1 MMIQILSGCLS
12 KHINNYFEIQ
22 IADLL
27 GRVIKFENIGSIN
40 SGAVTIKTI
49 EDEE

>member
-1 MMIQILSGCLS
+1 
-12 KHINNYFEIQ
+12 
-22 IADLL
+22 
-27 GRVIKFENIGSIN
+27 VIKFENIGSIN